1 MSHGHGAPQEMQ
13 RAPNRQRSLAVR
25 WGAAAIGVLLVVA
38 AVFALSGPGGQLGS
52 RLAGGTPN
60 LQVDQTEI
68 DLGDVLLG
76 EWVEATFV
84 LSNVGDGTLRFAKA
98 PHVEVVAGC

>member
-1 MSHGHGAPQEMQ
+1 M
-13 RAPNRQRSLAVR
+13 AVR
-25 WGAAAIGVLLVVA
+25 WGVASVGLLVVVT
-38 AVFALSGPGGQLGS
+38 AVLALSGRGGQLGS

-60 LQVDQTEI
+60 LQVDQAEI
-68 DLGDVLLG
+68 DLGDVPLG
-76 EWVEATFV
+76 GWVEATFV

>member
-1 MSHGHGAPQEMQ
+1 MSRGYGAPQEMQ
-13 RAPNRQRSLAVR
+13 RSPKRQRSSAVR
-25 WGAAAIGVLLVVA
+25 LGAASIGFFLVVA
-38 AVFALSGPGGQLGS
+38 AVFALSGRGEQLAS
-52 RLAGGTPN
+52 RFAGGTPN

-68 DLGDVLLG
+68 DLGDVPLG

-84 LSNVGDGTLRFAKA
+84 LSNVGDRTLRFTKA

>member
-1 MSHGHGAPQEMQ
+1 M
-13 RAPNRQRSLAVR
+13 AVR
-25 WGAAAIGVLLVVA
+25 LGVASIGVLLVVA
-38 AVFALSGPGGQLGS
+38 AVLALSDRGGQLGS

-68 DLGDVLLG
+68 DLGDVPLRG
-76 EWVEATFV
+76 WVEATFV
-84 LSNVGDGTLRFAKA
+84 LSNVGNGTLRFTKA

>member
-1 MSHGHGAPQEMQ
+1 M
-13 RAPNRQRSLAVR
+13 AVR
-25 WGAAAIGVLLVVA
+25 WGVASIGLLLVVV
-38 AVFALSGPGGQLGS
+38 AVLALSGRGGQLAS

-60 LQVDQTEI
+60 LQVNQTEI
-68 DLGDVLLG
+68 DLGDVPLG
-76 EWVEATFV
+76 GWVEATFF

>member
-1 MSHGHGAPQEMQ
+1 MLRGHGPPQEIQ
-13 RAPNRQRSLAVR
+13 RSPKRQRSSAVR
-25 WGAAAIGVLLVVA
+25 LGAASIGFFLVVA
-38 AVFALSGPGGQLGS
+38 AVLALSGRGGQLGS
-52 RLAGGTPN
+52 RLARGTPN

-68 DLGDVLLG
+68 DLGDVPLG
-76 EWVEATFV
+76 GWVEATFV